1 MASEGRILVVED
13 DRALAEAIEA
23 CLGNRYAVRWAG
35 TGAAAIAALCEAAFD
50 LILLDHRLPDLL
62 GADLLTLIK
71 RFFPATTVLLM
82 TGQGSETVAI
92 DALRGGA
99 RDYLRKPF
107 SLPELV
113 TRVDALFAV
122 RKQGG
127 ERRQHA
133 DPPGTAPPLPKN
145 EPNPDADRSRGI
157 LRALRH
163 LDTHLEEALSLD
175 IVARVAGMSR
185 FHFCR
190 QFKKTTGLSFRTFLA
205 QQRVARAKDLL
216 RDGSRPIG
224 QVARELGFRDVTHFG
239 RVFEKVAGVLPSAY
253 RRGLFQAPR

>member
-1 MASEGRILVVED
+1 MAIGERILVVED

-23 CLGNRYAVRWAG
+23 CLGVRYTVRWVG
-35 TGAAAIAALCEAAFD
+35 TGAAAMAALCEASFD

-82 TGQGSETVAI
+82 TGQGSEVVAVE
-92 DALRGGA
+92 ALRGGA

-113 TRVDALFAV
+113 TRVEALFTL
-122 RKQGG
+122 RKQGA
-127 ERRQHA
+127 ERRHHA
-133 DPPGTAPPLPKN
+133 DPGSATPPASDDG
-145 EPNPDADRSRGI
+145 PDPDTDHSRGI
-157 LRALRH
+157 LRALRYLDAH
-163 LDTHLEEALSLD
+163 LDEALPLVT
-175 IVARVAGMSR
+175 VARVAGMSR

-190 QFKKTTGLSFRTFLA
+190 QFKKTTGCSFRTFLA

-216 RDGSRPIG
+216 RDGARPIG
-224 QVARELGFRDVTHFG
+224 QVARELGFRDLTHFG
-239 RVFEKVAGVLPSAY
+239 RVFKKVAGVLPSEY
-253 RRGLFQAPR
+253 RQRRQSEAS

>member
-1 MASEGRILVVED
+1 MAATGRILVVED

-23 CLGNRYAVRWAG
+23 CLGALYAVRWVG
-35 TGAAAIAALCEAAFD
+35 TGAAAIAALCEAAFE

-82 TGQGSETVAI
+82 TAHGSEAVAI
-92 DALRGGA
+92 EALRGGA
-99 RDYLRKPF
+99 REYLRKPF

-113 TRVDALFAV
+113 TRVDALFAL

-127 ERRQHA
+127 ERRQHG
-133 DPPGTAPPLPKN
+133 DPAGTAPPAN
-145 EPNPDADRSRGI
+145 NDVPDPDTDRSRGV

-163 LDTHLEEALSLD
+163 LDTHMEEPLPLEA
-175 IVARVAGMSR
+175 VAHVAGMSR

-205 QQRVARAKDLL
+205 RQRVARAKDLL
-216 RDGSRPIG
+216 RDGTRPIG
-224 QVARELGFRDVTHFG
+224 QVARELGFRDLTHFG
-239 RVFEKVAGVLPSAY
+239 RVFRKIAGILPSEY
-253 RRGLFQAPR
+253 RREVFKVR